1 MAANPSVAQKGE
13 KTGKNVRK
21 RILYII
27 PICVLF
33 MNYRLQI
40 TIVALLVTTIALA
53 PSLISSQLAQAQTTK
68 TMPIKCEDEQGKS
81 HTWITGCKDGWYNWG
96 VCGVGPT
103 QGATGQYDQGY
114 AAGWKKGQEHNP
126 SRSGC

>member
-1 MAANPSVAQKGE
+1 M
-13 KTGKNVRK
+13 
-21 RILYII
+21 I

-33 MNYRLQI
+33 MDYRLQI
-40 TIVALLVTTIALA
+40 TMVALVITTIALA

-68 TMPIKCEDEQGKS
+68 KIIKCEDEKGKS

-96 VCGVGPT
+96 VCGVGPEK
-103 QGATGQYDQGY
+103 GATGQYNEWY

>member
-1 MAANPSVAQKGE
+1 M
-13 KTGKNVRK
+13 
-21 RILYII
+21 

-40 TIVALLVTTIALA
+40 TIVALVVTTIVLA
-53 PSLISSQLAQAQTTK
+53 PSLISSQLTQAQTTR
-68 TMPIKCEDEQGKS
+68 TMPIKCEDERGKS
-81 HTWITGCKDGWYNWG
+81 HTWISGCKDGWYTWN
-96 VCGVGPT
+96 VCGLGPT
-103 QGATGQYDQGY
+103 PGATGQYDQGY